1 MLFRILNPPPLPS
14 PKQPPIDVGKNP
26 FQFEESVSPAYGK
39 SVLTKVRLGQGAFRV
54 LITDAYSRRCSITGE
69 KTLPVLE
76 AAHIKPYAESGPHF
90 ISNGLLLRSDMHK
103 LFDSGYLTITNDYK
117 IEVSQRIKEEFQ
129 NGKEYYQYHGK
140 ELLYLPQK
148 PIDKPNETYIDWHNN
163 NIYRG

>member
-1 MLFRILNPPPLPS
+1 
-14 PKQPPIDVGKNP
+14 
-26 FQFEESVSPAYGK
+26 
-39 SVLTKVRLGQGAFRV
+39 
-54 LITDAYSRRCSITGE
+54 
-69 KTLPVLE
+69 
-76 AAHIKPYAESGPHF
+76 
-90 ISNGLLLRSDMHK
+90 MHK